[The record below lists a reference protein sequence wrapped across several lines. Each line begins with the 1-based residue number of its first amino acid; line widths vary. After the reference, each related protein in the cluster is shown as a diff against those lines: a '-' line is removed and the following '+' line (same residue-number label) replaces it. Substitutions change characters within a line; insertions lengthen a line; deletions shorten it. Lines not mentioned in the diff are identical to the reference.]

1 MKQANPVSDD
11 MFEKAREA
19 FFGTTKT
26 SPKNDR
32 SNCTDAELEQVAV
45 ITEREKVLT
54 S

>member
-26 SPKNDR
+26 LPKDNR
-32 SNCTDAELEQVAV
+32 SNRIDSELEQAKV
-45 ITEREKVLT
+45 IAATEKVLT
-54 S
+54 A

>member
-26 SPKNDR
+26 SPKDDR
-32 SNCTDAELEQVAV
+32 SNRIDSALEQVEV
-45 ITEREKVLT
+45 ITETEKVLT